1 MNAGSIALIGTE
13 APTLQRRIASVDT
26 LRGLVIVIMA
36 LDHVREYWGITPLRP
51 EDLSQAPAMLFLT
64 RWITHLCAPT
74 FLFLAGLSV
83 NLYQQKTGQAQS
95 RKFLLTRGVWLLAVE
110 IFIISF
116 IMVQGYGLT
125 VLSVIWVIG
134 CSMIFMTAV
143 VSFPRWLLLAI
154 SFVMIAGH
162 NLLPNI
168 TVGSLSDALLAMLHN
183 TPFFLN
189 EPRPILVTYTIVPW
203 LGVMMF
209 GFVVGSWYTY
219 DSRRRDSMITYTALS
234 LLIAFLAIRTLN
246 TYGDPSPWTV
256 SERGPVFTILAFVN
270 VTKYPPSLL
279 FLCLM
284 LGIALLILVYYN
296 KSPHGRVKEWLAVY
310 GRVPFF
316 FFVMH
321 FAVISVSSM
330 IWTRVQFGHVVNIG
344 FSGAEQLPNDYE
356 PSLLRVYLVWILV
369 IAAMYF
375 PCKWFGDYRRRST
388 QWWLKYL

>member
-1 MNAGSIALIGTE
+1 
-13 APTLQRRIASVDT
+13 
-26 LRGLVIVIMA
+26 
-36 LDHVREYWGITPLRP
+36 
-51 EDLSQAPAMLFLT
+51 
-64 RWITHLCAPT
+64 
-74 FLFLAGLSV
+74 
-83 NLYQQKTGQAQS
+83 
-95 RKFLLTRGVWLLAVE
+95 
-110 IFIISF
+110 
-116 IMVQGYGLT
+116 
-125 VLSVIWVIG
+125 
-134 CSMIFMTAV
+134 
-143 VSFPRWLLLAI
+143 
-154 SFVMIAGH
+154 
-162 NLLPNI
+162 
-168 TVGSLSDALLAMLHN
+168 
-183 TPFFLN
+183 
-189 EPRPILVTYTIVPW
+189 
-203 LGVMMF
+203 
-209 GFVVGSWYTY
+209 
-219 DSRRRDSMITYTALS
+219 
-234 LLIAFLAIRTLN
+234 
-246 TYGDPSPWTV
+246 WTV

-316 FFVMH
+316 FFMMH

-330 IWTRVQFGHVVNIG
+330 IWTRVQFEHVVNIG

>member
-1 MNAGSIALIGTE
+1 
-13 APTLQRRIASVDT
+13 
-26 LRGLVIVIMA
+26 
-36 LDHVREYWGITPLRP
+36 
-51 EDLSQAPAMLFLT
+51 
-64 RWITHLCAPT
+64 
-74 FLFLAGLSV
+74 
-83 NLYQQKTGQAQS
+83 
-95 RKFLLTRGVWLLAVE
+95 
-110 IFIISF
+110 
-116 IMVQGYGLT
+116 
-125 VLSVIWVIG
+125 
-134 CSMIFMTAV
+134 
-143 VSFPRWLLLAI
+143 
-154 SFVMIAGH
+154 
-162 NLLPNI
+162 
-168 TVGSLSDALLAMLHN
+168 
-183 TPFFLN
+183 LN

-316 FFVMH
+316 FFMMH

-330 IWTRVQFGHVVNIG
+330 IWTRVQFGHVVNI
-344 FSGAEQLPNDYE
+344 
-356 PSLLRVYLVWILV
+356 
-369 IAAMYF
+369 
-375 PCKWFGDYRRRST
+375 
-388 QWWLKYL
+388 